1 MSGEFNVDDVEYF
14 IMKIQPLSFNV
25 GLKFEFYQTLQILE
39 EEFMTKL
46 EKVCSK
52 FSELNEEEKKSI
64 TFYLLALKLPELH
77 I

>member
-52 FSELNEEEKKSI
+52 FSELNEEKRNLSLFI
-64 TFYLLALKLPELH
+64 SLP
-77 I
+77 